1 MRRAASAPLPPPSAV
16 PPAAETARPL
26 PPAEPGRIESLP
38 AGSLS
43 RQLWILALP
52 MLGEQFF
59 NFTIGMVDTFLA
71 GQISKEATAAVG
83 TAAYMGWFFG
93 MAMQLLAV
101 GSGALV
107 SRMFGERRIDVAG
120 KALNQSFLSALVLGA
135 VLTVGI
141 GLSASAIADS
151 LSVTPAARDIC
162 TTYLR
167 IDALGFVAASVT
179 FIGGAVLRGAGD
191 TRTPMA
197 VMILVNI
204 INVIVSFALVYG
216 WGVPAMGVVGIV
228 VGTLIA
234 RVVGG
239 LLMLAVLIAG
249 RRGMRLHWSGLRPDF
264 AIILRMAR
272 IGLPSFV
279 EAMIMWS
286 AHYVFLRI
294 ILHTAAGELAT
305 VNYAAHLIAVRLEA
319 ITYLPAVA
327 WMTASATMIG
337 QYLGAGQLDKA
348 RWSGHTAALQGGLL
362 TGGVMLAFF
371 FLAGPIWMAMTEDE
385 AVRAIGV
392 PAFRYL
398 AFTQP
403 FIAVMIIYVGSL
415 RGAGDTR
422 WPMLISFVTSAFI
435 RLPLAYVGGVVLGG
449 GLLGAW
455 VGMFAD
461 NILRCVLMFARYTH
475 GGWQRARV

>member
-1 MRRAASAPLPPPSAV
+1 MRRTASVIPRSPAPPGIPVAAEGPRPAIPAPLD
-16 PPAAETARPL
+16 
-26 PPAEPGRIESLP
+26 SLP

-59 NFTIGMVDTFLA
+59 NFTIGMVDTYLA
-71 GQISKEATAAVG
+71 GRISKEATAAVG
-83 TAAYMGWFFG
+83 TAAYMGWFFS
-93 MAMQLLAV
+93 MALQLLAV

-107 SRMFGERRIDVAG
+107 SRMFGERRIDVAD
-120 KALNQSFLSALVLGA
+120 KALNQSFLSAVVLGVA
-135 VLTVGI
+135 LTLGI
-141 GLSASAIADS
+141 GLSAPLIADS
-151 LSVTPAARDIC
+151 LSVTDGAREIC

-167 IDALGFVAASVT
+167 IDALGFALASVT
-179 FIGGAVLRGAGD
+179 FIGAAVLRGSGD

-216 WGVPAMGVVGIV
+216 WFGEPMGVVGIV
-228 VGTLIA
+228 VGTLVA
-234 RVVGG
+234 RVMGG
-239 LLMLAVLIAG
+239 LMMIAVLIAG

-264 AIILRMAR
+264 AIIWRMAR

-279 EAMIMWS
+279 EAMIMWF
-286 AHYVFLRI
+286 AHYAFLQI
-294 ILHTAAGELAT
+294 ILRTATGDAAT
-305 VNYAAHLIAVRLEA
+305 VHYAAHLIAIRLEA

-337 QYLGAGQLDKA
+337 QYLGAGQLEKA

-371 FLAGPIWMAMTEDE
+371 FFAGPIWMAMTDDE
-385 AVRAIGV
+385 TVRSVGR

-422 WPMLISFVTSAFI
+422 WPMLISFITSAFI
-435 RLPLAYVGGVVLGG
+435 RLPLAYIGGVALGG

-455 VGMFAD
+455 IGMFAD
-461 NILRCVLMFARYTH
+461 NILRCILMFARYAH
-475 GGWQRARV
+475 GGWQRVRV